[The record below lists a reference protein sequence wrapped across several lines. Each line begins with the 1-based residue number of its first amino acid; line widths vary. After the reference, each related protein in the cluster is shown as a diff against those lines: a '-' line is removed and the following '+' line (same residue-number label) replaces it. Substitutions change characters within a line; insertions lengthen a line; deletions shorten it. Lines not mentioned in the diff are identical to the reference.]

1 MSRPSHPH
9 PDVLANHLETVAR
22 HLRTSGTQAIEAA
35 RTLAARGYPTTTLGN
50 GTRSTSDNTSTE
62 RAALNPDPWAGIDD
76 TLAATVCHAWHTT
89 LELDSL
95 LTRLLAHAPD
105 HDPIPAGRGHCQACE
120 TFCIG
125 DGQNDRLRDGFCHP
139 CRSAWD
145 RWRRGHPLG
154 LRPDFIRHR
163 RRVLGMATNNQTVG
177 A

>member
-1 MSRPSHPH
+1 MPTTYVH
-9 PDVLANHLETVAR
+9 PDVLADHLETVAR
-22 HLRTSGTQAIEAA
+22 HLRTGGTQAIQAA
-35 RTLAARGYPTTTLGN
+35 HTLAARGYPSSTLGT
-50 GTRSTSDNTSTE
+50 GPRSTSDTTSTE
-62 RAALNPDPWAGIDD
+62 RAALDPDPWAGIDD
-76 TLAATVCHAWHTT
+76 TLAHLVRRAWKAT
-89 LELDSL
+89 LDLDSL
-95 LTRLLAHAPD
+95 VVRLLAHASD
-105 HDPIPAGRGHCQACE
+105 DDPIPAGRGHCQACE

-163 RRVLGMATNNQTVG
+163 RRVLGMGVNNQAVG